1 MYYPYLYTCT
11 CTAVLSML
19 YLELSCTCPYGCAM
33 CRAYTGMY
41 GCAVCRACEDVRP
54 CCLCCALYL
63 YVQLCCVLGLC
74 KDAYILWFAKVFSGL
89 EPHPKQGPTVRTS
102 LPSLYFD
109 FQNRFLTLLEIVG
122 GTPLTLS
129 PYFNK
134 KKGKKN
140 RDIHH
145 LLNKHRSRAVGT
157 I

>member
-1 MYYPYLYTCT
+1 M
-11 CTAVLSML
+11 
-19 YLELSCTCPYGCAM
+19 
-33 CRAYTGMY
+33 
-41 GCAVCRACEDVRP
+41 CEDVS
-54 CCLCCALYL
+54 CALYL